1 MIIITHTNKIKT
13 KRSRFLTGFTLYEV
27 LVVIAILAVLSGL
40 GLFVSI
46 DFYKSYTFYSERNI
60 VVSAIQKARS
70 QSLANIN
77 ESKHGVYFG
86 TNNYVIFQGEN
97 YASRSP
103 DYDEIIQANSPVT
116 HSGLTEI
123 VFEQLSG
130 FPAVT
135 GAIALSDGIRSLTI
149 SIENEGRINW

>member
-1 MIIITHTNKIKT
+1 MKC
-13 KRSRFLTGFTLYEV
+13 GFTLLEV
-27 LVVIAILAVLSGL
+27 LIVITILAGLAGL

-46 DFYKSYTFYSERNI
+46 DFYKSYAFYSERNI

-97 YASRSP
+97 YDFRSAI
-103 DYDEIIQANSPVT
+103 YDEIIQANSLVAN
-116 HSGLTEI
+116 SGLTEI
-123 VFEQLSG
+123 VFDQLSG
-130 FPAVT
+130 LPSAT
-135 GAIALSDGIRSLTI
+135 GTIALSDNLRSSTI
-149 SIENEGRINW
+149 SIGNEGRINW